1 MDKEF
6 VSYKLALELKNLGF
20 DEPCFGLFVS
30 MNNKLLIKEI
40 PNQQESEQY
49 FGGILAPTFQQAF
62 CFFREKYNLIHEILL
77 DRTSTPKY
85 CYQLY
90 RYKDFGDFEEIKIN
104 VSDWF
109 LYRTY
114 EEAELECLIK
124 LIEIVKN
131 EK

>member
-114 EEAELECLIK
+114 EESELECLIK

>member
-1 MDKEF
+1 MENNF

-114 EEAELECLIK
+114 EESELECLIK